1 MSISKSVSMPNEK
14 IKNTMFV
21 SMHVHVLVHVC
32 VRVHFHVS
40 VSVHVHV
47 RVRAQI
53 YVYIMNRNA
62 NMNMNMN
69 MNTNMNMN
77 IKMIRNI
84 IVRDSTFSI
93 INAYFSLGGYG
104 LFLTCGKNKNG

>member
-1 MSISKSVSMPNEK
+1 
-14 IKNTMFV
+14 
-21 SMHVHVLVHVC
+21 
-32 VRVHFHVS
+32 
-40 VSVHVHV
+40 
-47 RVRAQI
+47 
-53 YVYIMNRNA
+53 
-62 NMNMNMN
+62 MNMNMN